1 MSTKIFNAV
10 DNVDIIKKFYE
21 KTQIKLNYMV
31 SYFYLKG
38 QVLDLREWK
47 DKMIKELYL
56 DSGAFSGF
64 KSGSKISLYQYMLYL
79 KLYSSLF
86 DEYFNLDDKFDN
98 IEHNYHNQTY
108 LENELDIGKKPIPV
122 IHEKDIKSK
131 KGEIQQKT
139 IDEIERYVKLG
150 HDYIAIGSPGKNLTP
165 ETYDK
170 ITETWPNLKIH
181 MFGNLSPEMLETFKP
196 YSADSAFFLHHS
208 TFGSIYFMDSDNE
221 KHNIYCGGRDKDL
234 PEDTKHLND
243 FINSHDQKDELF
255 KNEFL
260 KLLQD
265 LEIPIDGLV
274 YDYGEHNKRILNLY
288 YMYMLEQKLQEDD
301 QVQDDLDKHN
311 V

>member
-1 MSTKIFNAV
+1 MNTKIFNAV
-10 DNVDIIKKFYE
+10 SNVDIIELFYE
-21 KTQIKLNYMV
+21 KTKIKLNYMI

-38 QVLDLREWK
+38 QAIDLREWK
-47 DKMIKELYL
+47 DEKIKELYL

-64 KSGSKISLYQYMLYL
+64 KSGSKISLYEYMLYL

-86 DEYFNLDDKFDN
+86 DKFFNLDDKFDN

-108 LENELDIGKKPIPV
+108 LENDLNIGKKPIPV

-131 KGEIQQKT
+131 KEKIQEKT

-170 ITETWPNLKIH
+170 ITDTWHNLKIH
-181 MFGNLSPEMLETFKP
+181 MFGNLSFEMLKNFKP
-196 YSADSAFFLHHS
+196 YSADSASFLHDS
-208 TFGSIYFMDSDNE
+208 TYGSIYFMDSYNE
-221 KHNIYCGGRDKDL
+221 KHNIYCGGRDKEL
-234 PEDTKHLND
+234 PENHIHLNI
-243 FINSHDQKDELF
+243 FINSHDRKDELL
-255 KNEFL
+255 E
-260 KLLQD
+260 LLTL

-288 YMYMLEQKLQEDD
+288 CMYRLEEILQGDD
-301 QVQDDLDKHN
+301 CQVQDDLDEHN
-311 V
+311 A